1 MRRVAKFSKGQGY
14 TGDTVQQFSN
24 GSLHQNYLEGLLTHG
39 LLGPNPRVPESAGLE
54 WGISNSPSND
64 ADAAGWGMAL

>member
-1 MRRVAKFSKGQGY
+1 M
-14 TGDTVQQFSN
+14 QQFSN

-64 ADAAGWGMAL
+64 AVAAGWVMAL